1 MLWKILQKYG
11 ARGKGLR
18 VIMDFHETTFY
29 KIKSRE
35 GTSKSWV
42 PQRGLR
48 EGCPSSPVLFNI
60 FHQVVMRQGAKAKKR
75 KADETGLEVGI
86 SYCWI
91 PGSTFPSSV
100 KWEKSGNSEA
110 KKIKI
115 DKGLFADDTTI
126 ADKKKELEQGVQE
139 TKKIMN
145 KFEERNND
153 DKEAQL
159 ILGKRTAVRYVCW
172 AATWERKKTQD
183 RELREPE
190 PHGLKSRIG

>member
-18 VIMDFHETTFY
+18 VIMDLHETTFY

-35 GTSKSWV
+35 GTSESWV

-75 KADETGLEVGI
+75 KADKTGLEVGI

-100 KWEKSGNSEA
+100 KWEKSGNCEA
-110 KKIKI
+110 KKIEI

-139 TKKIMN
+139 TKKIIN
-145 KFEERNND
+145 KFEERHND
-153 DKEAQL
+153 DKE
-159 ILGKRTAVRYVCW
+159 
-172 AATWERKKTQD
+172 E
-183 RELREPE
+183 
-190 PHGLKSRIG
+190 